1 MHTQTTAPAGVVLK
15 PVRLNFAQ
23 FCLWCGERWCQSQK
37 CVDLHDQSVWQVCS
51 ECDGSQVGGCPCAG
65 GLMEVPAP
73 SSRVAQL
80 LAEATKNL
88 PAPKSAGRPELVCYG
103 SDADDLMYVWE
114 LR

>member
-1 MHTQTTAPAGVVLK
+1 
-15 PVRLNFAQ
+15 
-23 FCLWCGERWCQSQK
+23 
-37 CVDLHDQSVWQVCS
+37 
-51 ECDGSQVGGCPCAG
+51 
-65 GLMEVPAP
+65 MEVPAP